1 MRTTTANSAEN
12 DDDEFLYDDDD
23 DDDVQVGGTNY
34 FDANNAPLLFP
45 QKSTDFRKW
54 WSHRHRPNTSASAA
68 VKGDGRVLLLGG
80 VESPSAGHFFLKCLT
95 HFSLCFDTLCV
106 SLTFVLSPLI

>member
-12 DDDEFLYDDDD
+12 YGDELLYDDGDD
-23 DDDVQVGGTNY
+23 NDDVQNGGANY

-54 WSHRHRPNTSASAA
+54 WSHRHRSNTSASAA
-68 VKGDGRVLLLGG
+68 VKGEGRVLLLGG
-80 VESPSAGHFFLKCLT
+80 VESPSAGHFFIFMK
-95 HFSLCFDTLCV
+95 
-106 SLTFVLSPLI
+106 